1 MGEQKRM
8 TANEQ
13 KGYIDLLGIISKMA
27 FLEDNLGKRI
37 RAVDKGNFRYKGA
50 MSNLVRLSNDILRT
64 APLEQREHIRRQ
76 LPSIMMIVGTTAQ
89 LPRNYDAEYGRW
101 LSFNDLDIVCTA
113 IRECCRTCTLEDPQQ
128 QKQCP
133 YKKLLDVLPT
143 DKPDESARGCG
154 YFTIW

>member
-1 MGEQKRM
+1 MSMGEHKRM
-8 TANEQ
+8 IANEQ

-27 FLEDNLGKRI
+27 FLEDDLGKRI

-50 MSNLVRLSNDILRT
+50 MSNLVRMANDILRT
-64 APLEQREHIRRQ
+64 APMEQREHIRRQ
-76 LPSIMMIVGTTAQ
+76 LPAIKIIIGTTDQ

-101 LSFNDLDIVCTA
+101 LSFNDLDIVAAA

-133 YKKLLDVLPT
+133 YKKLLDTLPT
-143 DKPDESARGCG
+143 D
-154 YFTIW
+154 

>member
-1 MGEQKRM
+1 MEEQKRM
-8 TANEQ
+8 TSNEQ

-37 RAVDKGNFRYKGA
+37 RAVDRGNFRYKGA
-50 MSNLVRLSNDILRT
+50 MTNLVRLANDILHT
-64 APLEQREHIRRQ
+64 APMEQREHIRRQ

-101 LSFNDLDIVCTA
+101 LSFNDLDIVAEA

-128 QKQCP
+128 QKQCQ

>member
-8 TANEQ
+8 NSGEQ

-27 FLEDNLGKRI
+27 FLEDSLGKRI
-37 RAVDKGNFRYKGA
+37 RSVDRGNFRYKGA
-50 MSNLVRLSNDILRT
+50 MTNLVRLANDILRT
-64 APLEQREHIRRQ
+64 APMEQREHIRRQ
-76 LPSIMMIVGTTAQ
+76 LPAIKIIIGTTAQ

-101 LSFNDLDIVCTA
+101 LSFNDLDIVAAA

-133 YKKLLDVLPT
+133 YKKLLDTLPT
-143 DKPDESARGCG
+143 DKPDESASGCG